1 VLAGSGS
8 VVDSGRTV
16 VLPPHGWCVVG

>member
-1 VLAGSGS
+1 MGKLQIFLHHLCSNG

-16 VLPPHGWCVVG
+16 VL